1 MEIRDTI
8 LEAAGN
14 FAELLRVRFENEV
27 PTTEDSIRYTF
38 FAGLLRAGLPPHE
51 IVLEHR
57 HDAIAGAEI
66 DTFIP
71 GIGTGAAVAIEFKY
85 DRGIPSG
92 RNQPKTMKAG
102 AVVSDMARLR
112 QVRSDCLRFF
122 VYITD
127 QEMAVY
133 WRNERNRFSK
143 MFSLRPGQSLDVP
156 IELLNDMPATFRS
169 RLKGWSAPL
178 RLVGVCC
185 EDLPRSHYLRMF
197 EVT

>member
-1 MEIRDTI
+1 
-8 LEAAGN
+8 
-14 FAELLRVRFENEV
+14 
-27 PTTEDSIRYTF
+27 
-38 FAGLLRAGLPPHE
+38 
-51 IVLEHR
+51 
-57 HDAIAGAEI
+57 
-66 DTFIP
+66 
-71 GIGTGAAVAIEFKY
+71 VAIEFKY
-85 DRGIPSG
+85 DRAIPSG

-102 AVVSDMARLR
+102 DVVSDMGRLR

-127 QEMAVY
+127 QGMAVY

-156 IELLNDMPATFRS
+156 IELLSAMPATFRS

-178 RLVGVCC
+178 RLVSVCC